1 MQMKFSSIF
10 QTNFPFSPLRFPFF
24 YGWCIV
30 IFTTL
35 GMIASIPGQTMGVG
49 VYTDFL
55 IQNSHLTRMQIS
67 MAYMTGTILSSLLLP
82 LAGRYY
88 DLVGGRIMI
97 VFAGIGMGISL
108 LLFAESL
115 TIIHL
120 VHSLL
125 PNISILTSEL
135 LVITVIFL
143 LLRQFGQG
151 IMAMVSRNTLAKW
164 FERRRGMVS
173 GISGIFVAFSF
184 SGAPLFMNIIIEDY
198 GYSGSMILM
207 AIIFGFG
214 MAFIGWLFF
223 RDKPEDCGLL
233 MDGDKITSL
242 DTTNLFSEP
251 EITLK
256 EALRT
261 YNFWIFCLGL
271 CSAAVIVTGFTF
283 HISSIGA
290 LAGLSRMEAYG
301 LFLPMS
307 VISVISHFIA
317 GWASDRMPLKYL
329 LMILLAGLAVG
340 SLGILNLESFWFRLM
355 LIIGFGVQG
364 GIWGCLT
371 IIAWP
376 RFYGRKHLGAISGAF
391 MGAQV
396 FASAIGP
403 PVFGLSESLN
413 GDYSSAAWISVALN
427 LLLLLGTVRA
437 VSHYRPL
444 P

>member
-1 MQMKFSSIF
+1 
-10 QTNFPFSPLRFPFF
+10 
-24 YGWCIV
+24 
-30 IFTTL
+30 
-35 GMIASIPGQTMGVG
+35 
-49 VYTDFL
+49 
-55 IQNSHLTRMQIS
+55 
-67 MAYMTGTILSSLLLP
+67 
-82 LAGRYY
+82 
-88 DLVGGRIMI
+88 VGGRIMI

-120 VHSLL
+120 VQSSL

-135 LVITVIFL
+135 LVITMIFF

-233 MDGDKITSL
+233 MDGEKITSL
-242 DTTNLFSEP
+242 DTTNLFPEP
-251 EITLK
+251 ETTLK

-271 CSAAVIVTGFTF
+271 CSAAVIVTGLTF

-301 LFLPMS
+301 LFLP
-307 VISVISHFIA
+307 
-317 GWASDRMPLKYL
+317 
-329 LMILLAGLAVG
+329 IL
-340 SLGILNLESFWFRLM
+340 
-355 LIIGFGVQG
+355 
-364 GIWGCLT
+364 
-371 IIAWP
+371 
-376 RFYGRKHLGAISGAF
+376 
-391 MGAQV
+391 
-396 FASAIGP
+396 
-403 PVFGLSESLN
+403 
-413 GDYSSAAWISVALN
+413 
-427 LLLLLGTVRA
+427 
-437 VSHYRPL
+437 
-444 P
+444 

>member
-1 MQMKFSSIF
+1 MKFSSIF
-10 QTNFPFSPLRFPFF
+10 QTNFPFSPSRFPFF

-30 IFTTL
+30 IFTTI
-35 GMIASIPGQTMGVG
+35 GMISSIPGQTMGVG

-115 TIIHL
+115 TIIQL

-184 SGAPLFMNIIIEDY
+184 SGAPLFMNIIIEDH

-233 MDGDKITSL
+233 MDGVKITSL
-242 DTTNLFSEP
+242 NTTNLFPEP

-271 CSAAVIVTGFTF
+271 CSASLIVTGLTF

-290 LAGLSRMEAYG
+290 LAGLSRIEAYG

-307 VISVISHFIA
+307 VISVLSHFIA

-329 LMILLAGLAVG
+329 LMILLAGLALG

-371 IIAWP
+371 LVAWP

-413 GDYSSAAWISVALN
+413 GDYYSAAWISVALN

-437 VSHYRPL
+437 VSYYRPL

>member
-1 MQMKFSSIF
+1 MKFSSIF
-10 QTNFPFSPLRFPFF
+10 QANFPFSPLRFPFF

-35 GMIASIPGQTMGVG
+35 GMISSIPGQTMGVG
-49 VYTDFL
+49 VYSDFL
-55 IQNSHLTRMQIS
+55 IQNSHLNRMQIS

-88 DLVGGRIMI
+88 DIVGGRIMI

-135 LVITVIFL
+135 LVITLIFL

-242 DTTNLFSEP
+242 DTTNLFTESET
-251 EITLK
+251 TLK

-271 CSAAVIVTGFTF
+271 CSAAVIVTGLTF

-301 LFLPMS
+301 LFLPIS
-307 VISVISHFIA
+307 VLSVISHFIA

-329 LMILLAGLAVG
+329 LMILLAGLALG
-340 SLGILNLESFWFRLM
+340 SFGILNLGSFWFRLM

-376 RFYGRKHLGAISGAF
+376 RFYGRKHLGAISGVF

-437 VSHYRPL
+437 VSYYRPL